1 MDSSSLYKKY
11 HRGSVSCGTLAVIG
25 KFISKRLVCKKAK
38 KHEDIKMLAM
48 SKLNTISDL
57 VSAALMD
64 GHISDQEFKLIMNEV
79 MKYTQMKA
87 DIRSKAA
94 KSYKSI
100 TISESEKNELLI

>member
-1 MDSSSLYKKY
+1 
-11 HRGSVSCGTLAVIG
+11 
-25 KFISKRLVCKKAK
+25 
-38 KHEDIKMLAM
+38 MLAM

-79 MKYTQMKA
+79 LKYTQMKA
-87 DIRSKAA
+87 DIRSKAS

-100 TISESEKNELLI
+100 TISESEKMRHYVRNQFDALPNLDIGTTY